1 MKGERL
7 VLSGDI
13 GGTKTYLAL
22 FSLNDGV
29 LEAVREGAYLN
40 ERYSGP
46 EEVLRDFLR
55 VGEARAIEGASFGIA
70 CPVVGNRCV
79 LTNLN
84 WTVDGAALQGALG
97 LKRLALINDLEAIGW
112 GVSLLPPQDFFVLQQ
127 GIARQGNAA
136 LIAAGTGLGEAIL
149 FWDGASHIP
158 SASEGGHTDFGP
170 RDSIETE
177 LLGFLIGRYGHVSY
191 ERIVS
196 GMGLENIYEFVK
208 ARAAGEEPLWLKER
222 ISLEGVAPVVSE
234 EGMKGSDK
242 NCAEALRIFV
252 SIYGAEA
259 GNLALKALSTHGIY
273 LGGGITPKIL
283 NALASGAFLSAFEDK
298 GRFREFM
305 KSLPVRVI
313 LNDRTGLIGAA
324 NYAARMLG
332 ESVRKV
338 SLPGN
343 R

>member
-7 VLSGDI
+7 ILSGDI

-22 FSLNDGV
+22 FSLVDGV
-29 LEAVREGAYLN
+29 LEGVREGAYQN

-46 EEVLRDFLR
+46 DEVLRDFLR
-55 VGEARAIEGASFGIA
+55 VGEARAVEGAALGIA

-84 WTVDGAALQGALG
+84 WTVDGQALQGSLG
-97 LKRLALINDLEAIGW
+97 LSRLTLINDLEAIGW
-112 GVSLLPPQDFFVLQQ
+112 GVGLLHAEDFFVLQR
-127 GIARQGNAA
+127 GVSRAGNAA

-149 FWDGASHIP
+149 FWDGKSHIP

-170 RDSIETE
+170 RDRTQTE
-177 LLGFLIGRYGHVSY
+177 LLGFLIEKYGHVSY

-208 ARAAGEEPLWLKER
+208 SSSGAAEPAWLAER
-222 ISLEGVAPVVSE
+222 FTAEGVAPVVSE
-234 EGMKGSDK
+234 EAMKGTDG
-242 NCAEALRIFV
+242 NCVEALRLFV
-252 SIYGAEA
+252 SVYGAEA
-259 GNLALKALSTHGIY
+259 GNLALKALATHGVY

-283 NALASGAFLSAFEDK
+283 NALSSAAFLSAFADK

-305 KSLPVRVI
+305 SGVPVRAI
-313 LNDRTGLIGAA
+313 LNDRAGLIGAA
-324 NYAARMLG
+324 NYAARVLG
-332 ESVRKV
+332 ESVRRV
-338 SLPGN
+338 SLPGG